1 MAQTGT
7 DRHGQTRKHPWARVF
22 FGHFV
27 HSVHPVLAACLIG
40 LPLLAGCYQQNT
52 RPPAHVPKTHAVELH
67 GRAAAALRG
76 QDYPTA
82 LRLADAAV
90 AEDPAYAEASV
101 TRAVTLARMGRLEE
115 AADAYGALAE
125 QWPGHP
131 EVHAMRGIVLE
142 KVGRD
147 TDAREA
153 YKAAL
158 GGFNELA
165 GGGEPE
171 PKVWLQQAL
180 SVYLLEGES
189 DALVVLN
196 RLLGKYPDYAPA
208 LEIKRRVLAGDRS
221 FVMQWL
227 EDPRD

>member
-1 MAQTGT
+1 MNTGQNRT
-7 DRHGQTRKHPWARVF
+7 PLTSCPSPWTRVF
-22 FGHFV
+22 SGFFV
-27 HSVHPVLAACLIG
+27 HVVHAVHPVCLIA
-40 LPLLAGCYQQNT
+40 LMLLSGCYQQNT
-52 RPPAHVPKTHAVELH
+52 HPPAYVPKTHAVELH
-67 GRAAAALRG
+67 GRAAEALRG
-76 QDYPTA
+76 QDYQTA

-90 AEDPAYAEASV
+90 AEDPAYAEAAV

-115 AADAYGALAE
+115 AAEAYGAAAA
-125 QWPGHP
+125 QWVGHP

-142 KVGRD
+142 KLGRD
-147 TDAREA
+147 ADAREA
-153 YKAAL
+153 YGAAL
-158 GGFNELA
+158 AGFRELA
-165 GGGEPE
+165 GTGEPA

-180 SVYLLEGES
+180 SVYLLEGGS

-208 LEIKRRVLAGDRS
+208 LEIKRRVLDGDRS